1 MRHLRLFVFALAA
14 LAALSVHAAPVAAQ
28 DWPQRP
34 IRLLVGFG
42 AGGGTDLAARII
54 AQPLSDI
61 LGQPVVVENRPG
73 GGGVTAADAVAK
85 AAKDGYTALMRSN
98 AHAIA
103 PVVNKA
109 LPFDP
114 VKDFQMLSMV
124 GTAGLMMV
132 APPEFPATDV
142 KSAVALLKASP
153 DKFNFGSPGVGT
165 TQHFAAELFG
175 QIGGFRV
182 THVPYRSTPQVI
194 TALRSKE
201 INYAFEL
208 IQTVAGQVES
218 GGLKAIGVTSPQRYP
233 SVPNIPTFVEQGMT
247 GYDVTSWYGVS
258 LPAGTP
264 QPIVEKFHKAMIE
277 ALGREAVKAQI
288 LKIGAQNRTSSPDEL
303 SRHVASEI
311 AKWNGVR
318 EKAGIPQQ

>member
-1 MRHLRLFVFALAA
+1 MSRQFKIAIAA
-14 LAALSVHAAPVAAQ
+14 LAVFGLQSGTAAAQ

-34 IRLLVGFG
+34 IRILVGFG

-73 GGGVTAADAVAK
+73 AGGVMAADMVAK
-85 AAKDGYTALMRSN
+85 ADKDGYTALMMSN

-103 PVVNKA
+103 PVVNRR

-132 APPEFPATDV
+132 TGPEFPANDA
-142 KSAVALLKASP
+142 KGAIAVLKANAE
-153 DKFNFGSPGVGT
+153 KFNFGSPGVGS
-165 TQHFAAELFG
+165 TQHFSAELLG
-175 QIGGFRV
+175 QLGGFKV

-194 TALRSKE
+194 TALRGKE

-208 IQTVAGQVES
+208 IQTVAGQVAT
-218 GGLKAIGVTSPQRYP
+218 GGLKAIAVTSPQRYP
-233 SVPNIPTFVEQGMT
+233 SVPNIPTFAEQGVP
-247 GYDVTSWYGVS
+247 YDVTSWYGLA

-264 QPIVEKFHKAMIE
+264 RPVVEKFHKAMIE
-277 ALGREAVKAQI
+277 ALGREAIKAQI
-288 LKIGAQNRTSSPDEL
+288 LKIGAQNRSSTPEEL
-303 SRHVASEI
+303 SKHVASEI